1 MTLEELKKYREKCVN
16 VQNTIKADIEYIK
29 EDIAESER
37 QKKVDMRSL
46 CLKIAE
52 YLAYLPTE
60 AEMGDNGIISESFY
74 RTDLC
79 YGYVF
84 REGLKIKP
92 REDDSRYVLIGRT
105 GTYGT
110 TIYDEDLYKEVIYDI
125 LRHSDRLLNDLGG
138 AVAEVNNKYNNI
150 LIQKN
155 KKLLDKAEELKE
167 I

>member
-1 MTLEELKKYREKCVN
+1 MTLEELKRFREKCVK

-29 EDIAESER
+29 KDIAESER

-60 AEMGDNGIISESFY
+60 AEMGVNYITSETFY
-74 RTDLC
+74 KTDLC

-84 REGLKIKP
+84 CEGLKIRP
-92 REDDSRYVLIGRT
+92 RKEDSRYVLIDRK

-110 TIYDEDLYKEVIYDI
+110 TIYDDDLYKEVIYDI
-125 LRHSDRLLNDLGG
+125 LRHSDRLLNDLGV
-138 AVAEVNNKYNNI
+138 AVAEINNKYNNI
-150 LIQKN
+150 LVQEN
-155 KKLLDKAEELKE
+155 KELLDRAEELKE